1 MSHETWTG
9 FDDKFGRGEFV
20 AKTAGFKSD
29 KAAITNRLS
38 KKNLKNT
45 KVKFFTGPD
54 RIKKAKE
61 FAKYLSSLSEK
72 VKQEN
77 SRKSGYYG
85 GK

>member
-1 MSHETWTG
+1 MSHEKWTG
-9 FDDKFGRGEFV
+9 FDDEFGRGEFV

-45 KVKFFTGPD
+45 GPD
-54 RIKKAKE
+54 RIKKAKD
-61 FAKYLSSLSEK
+61 FAKYLSSLTEK